1 MSDKLEPASPEP
13 LEYIRI
19 PDTFPQ
25 NVRLPKTSRISTPER
40 ATQHTNESKQEDN
53 GDAVLLTGT
62 SVNEDEA
69 HREKRAE
76 ILGRLKEIKQKL
88 ENETDAEY
96 SARMESIATAL
107 AGPDAIPSPV
117 DAMTRQQH
125 LDMVNRDIAKY
136 QNGHPV
142 YTFKDNVIGFAKA
155 PVRLAEGA
163 WGLLKGAGNTIV
175 DLGKG
180 AAAGQLMQTG
190 DPELMAEG
198 QRLAK
203 EAGDSLAERGKG
215 AANAIIFA
223 LPHMAQQA
231 ADGNYGEPLG
241 DTVAGYGIG
250 KAATLAGGMMKG
262 GRAAVT
268 AADDAART
276 ATAVGEPVSVANGEY
291 LETWRDFFIPGT
303 LPFDG
308 ARYMG
313 LKLALPSDYISP
325 LGPCQISM
333 FDEVF
338 SNPERGKLLFH
349 DANGKA
355 IPFDR
360 PFNFLPSHN
369 SGYPHLDLRAPWLR
383 QLKLKDRGIIKHFR
397 QYDDDVYR
405 LEQID
410 DLNGNRLVFQR
421 SDDGWLETIAGPD
434 GLLLRFENDAKGRRA
449 RVALIGSESGE
460 LELASYSYDAQ
471 SRMTDAQC
479 AFGMSVRYKW
489 QRDTDLL
496 VSWNNITRQ
505 SETRFTYDEDG
516 RVVCTKT
523 NGIWNND
530 RFDYREGETRYAPG
544 GNEND
549 AQTFRYDDHEN
560 VIEEIDAL
568 GGVVSHDYNRYGFR
582 TSTTDQN
589 GNAQRT
595 SYDIHGNVK
604 EVIDAEGRSTIYGW
618 GDNGELRIVI
628 DGAGN
633 RKTFKHD
640 DKSNVIA
647 ETDAEG
653 NVTHLRRDD
662 LGHVVETRFPNGA
675 IERRTWDTNNRLESV
690 TDAKGNTTQFEYDEF
705 NRLIATTS
713 PNGSRIVRDY
723 AAGAGGFDTVSRI
736 TRLDGIAVSRSF
748 DGSGQLASVTDGEGR
763 LWTYRYGAFGVLEAI
778 VDPKGG
784 ELSLKTDIEGRLV
797 SVTNAEG
804 LTYSYERDSAGRVI
818 VEEDFDGHSWH
829 YARDPSGQITETT
842 KPDGAKLRYS
852 YDKSGLIN
860 RIETFTTKDEPEDVT
875 RFWYD
880 GRGLLIRAENKA
892 ALVEFS
898 RDCNGRIVSETLNG
912 KRVRSRHDA
921 MGHRIRREI
930 LGLGAS
936 ITDYVRDPLG
946 AVEKLVADETEITFE
961 RDSFGHEKARRMG
974 GFTLLQRFDPAAQL
988 VAQVAGPAATH
999 GLDASRLGWQ
1009 FDRGNAPKPA
1019 GALPEHAHRVYE
1031 YDRAFAPVSI
1041 DDGLWGKR
1049 QFTYDDNGQLTRAES
1064 SNGSERFA
1072 YDSARNIAGAS
1083 SSSHISDDPTPYGK
1097 AFDQTFG
1104 SVIPA
1109 AAPSNW
1115 QRSPSGVVQMARG
1128 PKGEHIQLIHDDCG
1142 RVIERRVERDGF
1154 RPQRWRYGWDVHDRL
1169 VSVSTLDGEEWYFR
1183 YDPFGRRISKVRRFT
1198 GEEKDRVRRLWPSL
1212 VGADGRPTKVRGTEG
1227 PSPLDVDNPPE
1238 VGTAYLW
1245 DGDLMVAEAP
1255 LRLDGH
1261 IAWDEATHWHFE
1273 DGTHRLLAKR
1283 QSDGEMLAVVCDH
1296 LGTPKEMFDI
1306 KGKLVWAA
1314 DHHVWGA
1321 IRTARTFGALAV
1333 ARTHDR
1339 EPSELQCPW
1348 RFPGQ
1353 YEDAETGLYYNRHRH
1368 YDPLTG
1374 QYVSPDPIGLAG
1386 GDRPQGYVV
1395 NSNLWID
1402 PTGLK
1407 AAVDPAKL
1415 AAGWQGK
1422 GDYPGIDNWSNTTL
1436 KAGDKF
1442 WGGVPGQGNYYTNS
1456 ATVVKSALERKS
1468 IWDMLQVKPHD
1479 VYGHRPKMQ
1488 MYELQKDIPAAL
1500 GDVLANPQFG
1510 AGGGKQFFIPD
1521 EFLPYLRPVGD
1532 ALPVK

>member
-1 MSDKLEPASPEP
+1 MADAGETDYVPNTRNYVDKNGAQ
-13 LEYIRI
+13 
-19 PDTFPQ
+19 T
-25 NVRLPKTSRISTPER
+25 NER
-40 ATQHTNESKQEDN
+40 AIPHTNKSTHRDN
-53 GDAVLLTGT
+53 GGAQLIAGATAKSELDQAYADYARLTALAKQRQQQAYDRALAESTEYYKNNKLAYIAKSLLTGD
-62 SVNEDEA
+62 EDMIQKEA
-69 HREKRAE
+69 EAK
-76 ILGRLKEIKQKL
+76 
-88 ENETDAEY
+88 
-96 SARMESIATAL
+96 SF
-107 AGPDAIPSPV
+107 
-117 DAMTRQQH
+117 
-125 LDMVNRDIAKY
+125 NRDQQDFLSPSEASAY
-136 QNGHPV
+136 N
-142 YTFKDNVIGFAKA
+142 KA
-155 PVRLAEGA
+155 QEII
-163 WGLLKGAGNTIV
+163 AGNAGGAAHALGTGLVNGTGIASEEHEEGSRA
-175 DLGKG
+175 DLHQQASTNEHPFLRFLGEIGPGIFFSRLIGKG
-180 AAAGQLMQTG
+180 EK
-190 DPELMAEG
+190 P
-198 QRLAK
+198 
-203 EAGDSLAERGKG
+203 
-215 AANAIIFA
+215 
-223 LPHMAQQA
+223 
-231 ADGNYGEPLG
+231 
-241 DTVAGYGIG
+241 G
-250 KAATLAGGMMKG
+250 KAAPEPKPDSNPGPLPDTKPPAKP
-262 GRAAVT
+262 VP
-268 AADDAART
+268 
-276 ATAVGEPVSVANGEY
+276 VGEPVSVANGEY

-313 LKLALPSDYISP
+313 LKLVLPARYASP

-349 DANGKA
+349 NADGKA
-355 IPFDR
+355 IGFDR
-360 PFNFLPSHN
+360 PFNFLPSPN
-369 SGYPHLDLRAPWLR
+369 GGYPHLELKAPWLK
-383 QLKLKDRGIIKHFR
+383 QLRLKDRGIVKDFR

-405 LEQID
+405 LEQIE
-410 DLNGNRLVFQR
+410 DLNGHKLIFHR
-421 SDDGWLETIAGPD
+421 SDKGWLETIEGPD
-434 GLLLRFENDAKGRRA
+434 GLTLRFENDQEGRRT
-449 RVALIGSESGE
+449 RIALIGSEGGE
-460 LELASYSYDAQ
+460 LELARYVYDDRG
-471 SRMTDAQC
+471 RMTDAQC
-479 AFGMSVRYKW
+479 AFGMSVRYVW
-489 QRDTDLL
+489 LRDSDLL
-496 VSWNNITRQ
+496 ASWNNLTRQ
-505 SETRFTYDEDG
+505 SETHFTYDDDG
-516 RVVCTKT
+516 RVVHTAT
-523 NGIWNND
+523 NGIWNGD
-530 RFDYREGETRYAPG
+530 RFDYREGETRYSPG
-544 GNEND
+544 GNENA

-560 VIEEIDAL
+560 VTEETDPL
-568 GGVVSHDYNRYGFR
+568 GGVVSHSYNRYGFR

-589 GNAQRT
+589 GNAHRT

-604 EVIDAEGRSTIYGW
+604 EVVDAEGRSTIYGW
-618 GDNGELRIVI
+618 GDNGEPMIVI

-640 DKSNVIA
+640 HKSNVIS
-647 ETDAEG
+647 ESDAEG

-662 LGHVVETRFPNGA
+662 LGHVVETQFPNST

-690 TDAKGNTTQFEYDEF
+690 TDAKGNTTRFEYDEF

-713 PNGSRIVRDY
+713 PNGSRTVLEY
-723 AAGAGGFDTVSRI
+723 SAAAGGFDTVSRLI
-736 TRLDGIAVSRSF
+736 RPDGIAVSRSF

-784 ELSLKTDIEGRLV
+784 ELSLATDIEGRLI

-804 LTYSYERDSAGRVI
+804 LTYSYERDIAGRVI
-818 VEEDFDGHSWH
+818 LEENFDGRTWR
-829 YARDPSGQITETT
+829 YARDPAGQITETI
-842 KPDGAKLRYS
+842 KPDGARLCYS
-852 YDKSGLIN
+852 YDKSGLIK
-860 RIETFTTKDEPEDVT
+860 RIETFKANDEPEDVT

-898 RDCNGRIVSETLNG
+898 RDRNGRIASETLNG
-912 KRVRSRHDA
+912 KRLRSRHDA

-961 RDSFGHEKARRMG
+961 RDSLGHEKARRMG
-974 GFTLLQRFDPAAQL
+974 GFNLLQRFDPAGQL
-988 VAQVAGPAATH
+988 VAQVAGPAAAH

-1009 FDRGNAPKPA
+1009 FDRGNAPKQA
-1019 GALPEHAHRVYE
+1019 GAIAEHVHRIYE

-1049 QFTYDDNGQLTRAES
+1049 QFTYDDNGQLTSAEAS
-1064 SNGSERFA
+1064 TGSERFT

-1083 SSSHISDDPTPYGK
+1083 SSIQTSDDPSPYGK

-1109 AAPSNW
+1109 ATPSNW

-1128 PKGEHIQLIHDDCG
+1128 PKGERIQLTHDDCG

-1183 YDPFGRRISKVRRFT
+1183 YDPFGRRIFKVRRFT

-1212 VGADGRPTKVRGTEG
+1212 VGADGRPTKVRGIEG

-1238 VGTAYLW
+1238 VGIAYLW
-1245 DGDLMVAEAP
+1245 DGDYMVAEAP

-1273 DGTHRLLAKR
+1273 DGTYRLLAKR

-1296 LGTPKEMFDI
+1296 LGTPKEMFDT

-1321 IRTARTFGALAV
+1321 VRTARIFGALAV

-1339 EPSELQCPW
+1339 ELSELQCPW

-1353 YEDAETGLYYNRHRH
+1353 YEDAESGLYYNRHRH

-1374 QYVSPDPIGLAG
+1374 QYASPDPIGLSG

-1395 NSNLWID
+1395 NPSV
-1402 PTGLK
+1402 
-1407 AAVDPAKL
+1407 AVDPLGLSAWMTATHKDSL
-1415 AAGWQGK
+1415 SSGKPLFRGDARAPSEIFADGFKPWGDSKDIIAHAIHAREPPSYFVSTSSDIAVASKPHFSQGK
-1422 GDYPGIDNWSNTTL
+1422 YVYHIDKRVQGIDVNKYHNLSGKTNFHE
-1436 KAGDKF
+1436 AEF
-1442 WGGVPGQGNYYTNS
+1442 EIAVPGAVRPSDIIGVQPVLPGN
-1456 ATVVKSALERKS
+1456 R
-1468 IWDMLQVKPHD
+1468 
-1479 VYGHRPKMQ
+1479 
-1488 MYELQKDIPAAL
+1488 L
-1500 GDVLANPQFG
+1500 GPMVPNPNYV
-1510 AGGGKQFFIPD
+1510 P
-1521 EFLPYLRPVGD
+1521 
-1532 ALPVK
+1532 